1 MENFLIIKYISLY
14 NVISCVTILQAEGPV
29 ISTQAERNLII
40 YMIIVLIII
49 CSLVILFFVF
59 YQKRKNQLLLRNV
72 EQQQKFD
79 EELLK
84 TQQEIQE
91 ETLKHVGRELHD
103 NVGQM
108 LVLATMQMSAVA
120 SSISGEAKSGVENA
134 AKALKDSLE
143 EVRALSKSLNSDV
156 IFNLGFEATLKN
168 EVARLNKSGLIDSTL
183 SITGEKVNFENRK
196 DEIILFR
203 ILQEFF
209 SNTLKY
215 AEAEH
220 LNVTLAYQEQLLII
234 KIEDDGIGYD
244 IESVAKSSGLINMKK
259 RAELLSANYNLESQK
274 HKGTTLTL
282 EYPYKTI

>member
-1 MENFLIIKYISLY
+1 MLQVRDQI
-14 NVISCVTILQAEGPV
+14 VTTDAQRYLLV
-29 ISTQAERNLII
+29 
-40 YMIIVLIII
+40 YMIGVLVIICALIII
-49 CSLVILFFVF
+49 FFIIF
-59 YQKRKNQLLLRNV
+59 QKRKNQLLIDKV
-72 EQQQKFD
+72 KQQQRFD

-91 ETLKHVGRELHD
+91 ETLKYVGRELHD

-120 SSISGEAKSGVENA
+120 SSINGEAKSGVENA

-143 EVRALSKSLNSDV
+143 EVRALSKSLNNDV
-156 IFNLGFEATLKN
+156 IFNLGFDTTLKN
-168 EVARLNKSGLIDSTL
+168 EVARLNKSGLIESTL
-183 SITGEKVNFENRK
+183 LITGEKVNFENRK

-220 LNVTLAYQEQLLII
+220 LNVTLSYQEQLLII

-259 RAELLSANYNLESQK
+259 RAELLSAKYNLESQK
-274 HKGTTLTL
+274 YKGTTLTL
-282 EYPYKTI
+282 EYPYRII